1 MKHNLLK
8 GAFTA
13 MLLGAFMSSHA
24 QSTMYGLTTSNSI
37 MTMASASAP
46 STASGPYSIS
56 GVATGQAL
64 IALDSRS
71 SNGQLYAL
79 GYNNTTSQVQLYTI
93 THSGTTYTANPVG
106 SASSMDLGSTN
117 SASFD
122 FVSTVDNQIRIIGR
136 NGNSYMMNANNGAI
150 LSTGTGSLSYASG
163 DAHAGASAVIGGT
176 AYLNNFYG
184 SDATQEVAYDM
195 TNNVLLTFDAGN
207 YSNGFNNASDNMHSI
222 GIGTGLLLTGTE
234 YGMDSWYDSATHHN
248 TVYLAGSTLLGTHL
262 YSYDM
267 NGIGSG
273 IMTDLGTMGDGSVAI
288 RDIAFEQDRNNTTY
302 TTGQTMTALTLNLR
316 NLVFFNSEHPD
327 NINRVR
333 TLTGMTSGQAMVA
346 IDYGFNGMLY
356 GLGYNSSA
364 HNYQLYTIDTATGN
378 VTAVN
383 SSANALD
390 LGNDDGSGNRLNV
403 GFRFISTASNRI
415 RVIGNN
421 GSTNVQLNAATGAIA
436 SADASMGYATG
447 DTHFGTTASITSIA
461 YTGFEG
467 DSSTQMF
474 GFDANLGIML
484 TFDNSDGATGYG
496 DGTNGYYSS
505 GLDLSSILDLSAHSL
520 LYNNSYMDMM
530 YDQATSANI
539 GFMASNF
546 WGDSSYLNNYAQ
558 VYDMTDV
565 LAGYHKGTASTPTKT
580 GTIGEGIPVKDMTIS
595 KQPVTTAVQNVANT
609 TANDLLVYPNP
620 AISNTHIVLPAVATS
635 TVAVDVIDMNGR
647 VTNSYEFGVGSHD
660 LNIDLSTLPTGL
672 YSVRVAEKGQA
683 PHNLK
688 VLKTN

>member
-8 GAFTA
+8 GALTA
-13 MLLGAFMSSHA
+13 ALLGSVMSSHA
-24 QSTMYGLTTSNSI
+24 QSMYGLTTSNSI
-37 MTMASASAP
+37 MTMASASSP
-46 STASGPYSIS
+46 SSASGPYSIS
-56 GVATGQAL
+56 GVASGQSL
-64 IALDSRS
+64 IGLDSRAG
-71 SNGQLYAL
+71 NGGLYAL

-93 THSGTTYTANPVG
+93 THSGTTYTAHPVG
-106 SASSMDLGSTN
+106 STSTMDLGSTN

-136 NGNSYMMNANNGAI
+136 NGNNYMMNANNGSI
-150 LSTGTGSLSYASG
+150 MSTGTGSLSYASG
-163 DAHAGASAVIGGT
+163 DAHSGSSAVIGGT

-195 TNNVLLTFDAGN
+195 TNNVLVSFDAGS
-207 YSNGFNNASDNMHSI
+207 YSNGFNNASNNMHSI
-222 GIGTGLLLTGTE
+222 GIGAGLLLSGSE
-234 YGMDSWYDSATHHN
+234 SGMDSWYDSATHHN
-248 TVYLAGSTLLGTHL
+248 TVYLTGSTVLGTHL

-267 NGIGSG
+267 DGTGSG
-273 IMTDLGTMGDGSVAI
+273 IMTDLGTMGDGSTSI

-302 TTGQTMTALTLNLR
+302 TSGQTMTALTLNLR

-333 TLTGMTSGQAMVA
+333 TLNGMTSGQAMVA
-346 IDYGFNGMLY
+346 IDYGFNGTLY
-356 GLGYNSSA
+356 GMGYNSSA

-383 SSANALD
+383 SSANSLN

-421 GSTNVQLNAATGAIA
+421 GSANVQLNAATGAIA
-436 SADASMGYATG
+436 STDSSMSYATG
-447 DTHFGTTASITSIA
+447 DTHFGSSANITSIA
-461 YTGFEG
+461 YTGYGG
-467 DSSTQMF
+467 DTSTQMF

-496 DGTNGYYSS
+496 DGSNGYYTS
-505 GLDLSSILDLSAHSL
+505 GLDLSTVLDLDLHST
-520 LYNNSYMDMM
+520 LYNNSYMDIM
-530 YDQATSANI
+530 YDQATSANL
-539 GFMASNF
+539 GFMASNY

-558 VYDMTDV
+558 VYDMTDL
-565 LAGYHKGTASTPTKT
+565 LAGYHKGTASTPSKT
-580 GTIGEGIPVKDMTIS
+580 GTIGEGIPVKDMTVS
-595 KQPVTTAVQNVANT
+595 KQPITTAVQNVANNT
-609 TANDLLVYPNP
+609 TNDLLVYPNP
-620 AISNTHIVLPAVATS
+620 AISNTHIVLASVATN
-635 TVAVDVIDMNGR
+635 TVSVDVVDMNGR
-647 VTNSYEFGVGSHD
+647 VTNSYEFGVGSQD
-660 LNIDLSTLPTGL
+660 LNIDMSTLPTGL
-672 YSVRVAEKGQA
+672 YSVRVAQQGQT